1 MIGLEDPASLN
12 GTVNSRFS
20 CSDHETG
27 GFASAGARPS
37 PAGPRNRGQS
47 CSEFQADGVVNVSL
61 PGLISVAPDWFV
73 LTTVGETGSG
83 FVPPDAPLAGDAC
96 ARPGRNGLGCSDGEI
111 TGSAAATW
119 EGIAA
124 VWTEVAAG
132 GSVVAT
138 IDSAAGTA
146 PGTAAAGDATAGT
159 ACVVAPAVL
168 WPNGLAPVVGTGC
181 GPPHPVSNRHQLR
194 CKEGERNM
202 ALGFRR
208 GVDGGENSGEHHPSG
223 EQRS

>member
-20 CSDHETG
+20 CSDHVTG

-47 CSEFQADGVVNVSL
+47 CSEFQVDGVVRLSL
-61 PGLISVAPDWFV
+61 AALTSTV
-73 LTTVGETGSG
+73 LTAVGATDSG

-111 TGSAAATW
+111 TGSAAATSG
-119 EGIAA
+119 GIAT

-132 GSVVAT
+132 GGVVAT
-138 IDSAAGTA
+138 TDSVAGTA
-146 PGTAAAGDATAGT
+146 AGTAAAGVATAGT

-168 WPNGLAPVVGTGC
+168 
-181 GPPHPVSNRHQLR
+181 
-194 CKEGERNM
+194 
-202 ALGFRR
+202 
-208 GVDGGENSGEHHPSG
+208 
-223 EQRS
+223 